1 MIHILCCIDNN
12 YCMPLGVLIKS
23 IILKNTTPITFHIM
37 ANNVQSSNKNLLSSL
52 TDHITSHIIFY
63 DINEDL
69 LKSMPI
75 RETGYLS
82 IATYMRIFAQK
93 ILPDNL
99 NKILYLDCDILVNK
113 SLDELWNIDIDDFSI
128 ASVLDGITFNEDV
141 YKRLNYNKN
150 EGYFNA
156 GVLLINLK
164 KWRKINLLKQA
175 LDYIQSNRQQ
185 IINEDQD
192 VLNALL
198 HKDKKLIPLKFNATY
213 NVFEK
218 QSLFLKDYNEEVEE
232 AIYKPIIIHFT
243 YIKPWN
249 KECNHPYQYLFEE
262 ILKTTPWKNNKKTY
276 FFKGKKKIIYIVKQW
291 LIRLHIITLKKSYL
305 RQL

>member
-1 MIHILCCIDNN
+1 
-12 YCMPLGVLIKS
+12 MPLGVLIKS
-23 IILKNTTPITFHIM
+23 ILLKNTTPITFHIM
-37 ANNVQSSNKNLLSSL
+37 TNNVQQSNKDLLSSL
-52 TDHITSHIIFY
+52 INHITSYINFY

-82 IATYMRIFAQK
+82 IATYMRIFAQE
-93 ILPDNL
+93 ILPYHL
-99 NKILYLDCDILVNK
+99 NKILYLDCDILVNNP
-113 SLDELWNIDIDDFSI
+113 LDDLWNINIENFSI
-128 ASVLDGITFNEDV
+128 AAVLDVITFDEDV
-141 YKRLNYNKN
+141 YDRLKYDKN

-164 KWRKINLLKQA
+164 KWREINLLKQA
-175 LDYIQSNRQQ
+175 LGYIQSNKQR

-213 NVFEK
+213 SVFEK
-218 QSLFLKDYNEEVEE
+218 QSLFLKDYNEEIEE
-232 AIYKPIIIHFT
+232 AIYKPTIIHFT

-262 ILKTTPWKNNKKTY
+262 ILKCTPWRNNKKTY
-276 FFKGKKKIIYIVKQW
+276 FFRGKRKIMYILKQW
-291 LIRLHIITLKKSYL
+291 LIKLHIKSSEESYL
-305 RQL
+305 RKL

>member
-1 MIHILCCIDNN
+1 
-12 YCMPLGVLIKS
+12 MPLGVLIKS
-23 IILKNTTPITFHIM
+23 ILLKNTTPITFHIM
-37 ANNVQSSNKNLLSSL
+37 TNNVQQSNKDLLSSL
-52 TDHITSHIIFY
+52 INHITSYINFY

-82 IATYMRIFAQK
+82 IATYMRIFAQE
-93 ILPDNL
+93 ILPHHL
-99 NKILYLDCDILVNK
+99 NKILYLDCDILVNNP
-113 SLDELWNIDIDDFSI
+113 LDDLWNINIENFSI
-128 ASVLDGITFNEDV
+128 AAVLDVITFNENV
-141 YKRLNYNKN
+141 YDRLKYDKN

-164 KWRKINLLKQA
+164 KWREINLLKLA
-175 LDYIQSNRQQ
+175 LDYIQSNKQR

-213 NVFEK
+213 SVFEK
-218 QSLFLKDYNEEVEE
+218 QSLFLKDYNEEIEE
-232 AIYKPIIIHFT
+232 AIYKPTIIHFT

-262 ILKTTPWKNNKKTY
+262 ILKCTPWENNRKTY
-276 FFKGKKKIIYIVKQW
+276 FFRGKRKIMYILKQW
-291 LIRLHIITLKKSYL
+291 LIKLHIKSSEESYL
-305 RQL
+305 RKL

>member
-12 YCMPLGVLIKS
+12 YTMPLGVLIKS
-23 IILKNTTPITFHIM
+23 ILLKNTTPITFHIM
-37 ANNVQSSNKNLLSSL
+37 TNNVQQSNKDLLSSL
-52 TDHITSHIIFY
+52 INHITSYINFY

-82 IATYMRIFAQK
+82 IATYMRIFAQE
-93 ILPDNL
+93 ILPYHL
-99 NKILYLDCDILVNK
+99 NKILYLDCDILVNNP
-113 SLDELWNIDIDDFSI
+113 LDDLWNINIENFSI
-128 ASVLDGITFNEDV
+128 AAVLDVITFDEDV
-141 YKRLNYNKN
+141 YDRLKYDKN

-164 KWRKINLLKQA
+164 KWREINLLKQA
-175 LDYIQSNRQQ
+175 LGYIQSNKQR

-213 NVFEK
+213 SVFEK
-218 QSLFLKDYNEEVEE
+218 QSLFLKDYNEEIEE
-232 AIYKPIIIHFT
+232 AIYKPTIIHFT

-262 ILKTTPWKNNKKTY
+262 ILKCTPWRNNKKTY
-276 FFKGKKKIIYIVKQW
+276 FFRGKRKIMYILKQW
-291 LIRLHIITLKKSYL
+291 LIKLHIKSSEESYL
-305 RQL
+305 RKL